1 MADTFAD
8 DGDDDGDDGD
18 DGPAPASKG
27 DREQFTL
34 KLGDAVARS
43 GGFEESDLYENGVRR
58 PLSQIVAMA
67 KVSGVWRFLS
77 DSEKMQYTDS
87 SGQLANNRPYLARK
101 TSFAPALQKNTPFV
115 INASGARIS
124 VDRG

>member
-8 DGDDDGDDGD
+8 DGDDSD
-18 DGPAPASKG
+18 DGPDDPAPKG
-27 DREQFTL
+27 DQERFAQ